1 MYEFQVNYENLANAI
16 IIQAVYDYRNSS
28 YFQTRNAIKR
38 FMRSDWFKILTTVDG
53 ELLIDK
59 LEQERLAE
67 NE

>member
-28 YFQTRNAIKR
+28 CFQTRNAIKR
-38 FMRSDWFKILTTVDG
+38 FMRSEWFKILTTVDG